1 MKIKKLT
8 TLSFSISEKAES
20 KIERKLRIGRGNML
34 GFMGPNEG
42 VKVRKG
48 YLPLARFRASRRERT
63 KKGFETRKNYF
74 YIDLSNGEIYYI
86 RKNKIKR
93 YDLPKRLLGLSREAI
108 TELGNLLRFGSRFRD
123 ELDQDVVLE
132 LSDMGLVDIYKLK
145 SKQLMALLIDE
156 LSADPT
162 GRVTQTK
169 EHIKAAYPLPRFT
182 DRGYDL
188 SAFLELDDRIVESYQ
203 KDAIKYSTD
212 RMGKIL
218 KYLFNA
224 EITLEG
230 MTFMPYLK
238 ADYRGR
244 DKYRIKSSD
253 IHFPVCFIGDK
264 RVKKKKGIQLKPI
277 ALSVEIGTKDTV
289 PMETPTIDFSDVI
302 GLGEVKKE
310 IEDSIIRPIREPEL
324 ARKFGKRGGGAILLY
339 GPPGCGKSYIAKA
352 TIGECGVP
360 FFNVNISDIV
370 AMGADE
376 GAKSLHKIFDEA
388 NRNSPSI
395 IFFDEIDAIG
405 GRRDS
410 GQKHLEKMGVTQLLM
425 EMDGAQGLMENVL
438 IIAATNAPWA
448 IDPALRRSGR
458 FTKQIF
464 VPSPDLKAREE
475 IFRIHT
481 RDKPIAKDI
490 DFKKLAE
497 LTEGYSCSDIKA
509 ICDKVIQILWD
520 ETLSGGERD
529 IGMDDFLR
537 VIKEHRSSLIP
548 WFRLAERE
556 IKKSGEVDLY
566 EEFSGYILR
575 YAGGVDR
582 VQKPEIKFS
591 DVGGMEA
598 VKEEIRKFVVYP
610 IERPELA
617 EKFGRDTGGA
627 VLLYG
632 PPGCGKTYIA
642 RALAGE
648 CNASFFNVNIT
659 DILSQDAGE
668 SERNIRDIFE
678 RAERNAPSVLFFDEF
693 DAIAG
698 RRDHINGGIEKR
710 IVNQFLME
718 MDGFMEKRDIMVIA
732 ATNAPWAID
741 PALRRSGRFTK
752 QIFVPSPDLKAREE
766 IFRIHTR
773 DKPIAKDIDF
783 KKLAE
788 LTEGYS
794 CSDIKAIC
802 DFAAEIPWN
811 EAISDGREREIRT
824 EDFLWAIKER
834 TPSILPWFGMAKKQ
848 ILESG
853 EKDVYGELF
862 KFIEEYEKE
871 FQEGN
876 EREDKIEIIP
886 PDEKEKEEIRKLVE
900 ERKRLE
906 EKMDL
911 ARIRYNEGVI
921 NKEDFE
927 LIMMHYQMELIG
939 IEVRIKQLSD
949 PTADDEYRE
958 PETILEKKYNGT
970 TWMKDMQNPLRRV
983 HYRIRL
989 VREDIYEAY

>member
-20 KIERKLRIGRGNML
+20 KIERKLRTGRGNML
-34 GFMGPNEG
+34 GFMSPNNEG
-42 VKVRKG
+42 VKVKKG

-132 LSDMGLVDIYKLK
+132 LSDAGLVDIYKLK

-224 EITLEG
+224 EIILEG
-230 MTFMPYLK
+230 MTFMPYLR
-238 ADYRGR
+238 ANYTGR
-244 DKYRIKSSD
+244 DEYRIKSSD

-264 RVKKKKGIQLKPI
+264 RIRKKKGVKLKPI

-302 GLGEVKKE
+302 GLEEVKKE

-339 GPPGCGKSYIAKA
+339 GPPGCGKTYIAKA

-410 GQKHLEKMGVTQLLM
+410 RQKHLEKMGVTQLLM

-464 VPSPDLKAREE
+464 IPPPDLKAREE
-475 IFRIHT
+475 IFKIHT
-481 RDKPIAKDI
+481 KNRPIAEDI

-509 ICDKVIQILWD
+509 ICD
-520 ETLSGGERD
+520 S
-529 IGMDDFLR
+529 
-537 VIKEHRSSLIP
+537 
-548 WFRLAERE
+548 
-556 IKKSGEVDLY
+556 
-566 EEFSGYILR
+566 
-575 YAGGVDR
+575 
-582 VQKPEIKFS
+582 
-591 DVGGMEA
+591 
-598 VKEEIRKFVVYP
+598 
-610 IERPELA
+610 
-617 EKFGRDTGGA
+617 
-627 VLLYG
+627 
-632 PPGCGKTYIA
+632 
-642 RALAGE
+642 
-648 CNASFFNVNIT
+648 
-659 DILSQDAGE
+659 
-668 SERNIRDIFE
+668 
-678 RAERNAPSVLFFDEF
+678 
-693 DAIAG
+693 
-698 RRDHINGGIEKR
+698 
-710 IVNQFLME
+710 
-718 MDGFMEKRDIMVIA
+718 
-732 ATNAPWAID
+732 
-741 PALRRSGRFTK
+741 
-752 QIFVPSPDLKAREE
+752 
-766 IFRIHTR
+766 
-773 DKPIAKDIDF
+773 
-783 KKLAE
+783 
-788 LTEGYS
+788 
-794 CSDIKAIC
+794 
-802 DFAAEIPWN
+802 AAEIPW
-811 EAISDGREREIRT
+811 EEVLKGGEERKIEMR
-824 EDFLWAIKER
+824 DFLEVIGRYR
-834 TPSILPWFGMAKKQ
+834 TSLTPWYRSAEKQ
-848 ILESG
+848 IAESG
-853 EKDVYGELF
+853 EEDLYKELLESIRKFGEATTSEERFREILEEEKSKLGMPSKEERDEINRLLGEKEKIEKKIENARMRYYKGQLDEDIF
-862 KFIEEYEKE
+862 RKILEEYEK
-871 FQEGN
+871 QL
-876 EREDKIEIIP
+876 IEI
-886 PDEKEKEEIRKLVE
+886 DVEIEILKG
-900 ERKRLE
+900 KR
-906 EKMDL
+906 
-911 ARIRYNEGVI
+911 
-921 NKEDFE
+921 
-927 LIMMHYQMELIG
+927 
-939 IEVRIKQLSD
+939 IE
-949 PTADDEYRE
+949 
-958 PETILEKKYNGT
+958 
-970 TWMKDMQNPLRRV
+970 
-983 HYRIRL
+983 
-989 VREDIYEAY
+989 